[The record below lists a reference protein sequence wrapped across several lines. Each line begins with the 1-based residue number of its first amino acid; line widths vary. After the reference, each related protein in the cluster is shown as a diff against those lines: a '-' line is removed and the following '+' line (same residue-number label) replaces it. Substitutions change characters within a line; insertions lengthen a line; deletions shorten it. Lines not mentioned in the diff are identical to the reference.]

1 MKILNKITN
10 IGLIII
16 PIWMIALIVIQSIIL
31 Y

>member
-16 PIWMIALIVIQSIIL
+16 PIWMIALIVIQLIIL